1 MVEKK
6 KKFVV
11 RKAKQAGDLANKAG
25 QGVATAW
32 KDLNTKGREGIHR
45 AYLSKKP
52 YAVAKIL
59 EIKTEYPGVTPQEA
73 QDILDAELST
83 VEANKGSL
91 SVSFTRAASM
101 YFISSMEVRQMD
113 PQSSDTTKALFSLL
127 LILDS
132 RAVKGIRYIAKA
144 AAFLVPLLKGAK
156 AAKVGGAAIKGAKA
170 TAKANAAR
178 KAVKLIKAQALPAG
192 KRALKNAINSGRVT
206 QYLITQTQK
215 IIGPPPSS
223 WKTEEKKVRT
233 TKKAAKPSKQ

>member
-6 KKFVV
+6 TKFVS
-11 RKAKQAGDLANKAG
+11 RKTKQAADLANKAG
-25 QGVATAW
+25 QGVASAW

-45 AYLSKKP
+45 AYLSKKQ

-59 EIKTEYPGVTPQEA
+59 EIKTEYPGIDPQETQA
-73 QDILDAELST
+73 ILDAELST
-83 VEANKGSL
+83 VEAKKGPL
-91 SVSFTRAASM
+91 SVTYTRAASM

-144 AAFLVPLLKGAK
+144 AAFLVPLIKGAK
-156 AAKVGGAAIKGAKA
+156 AAKPSGAAIKGAKA

-178 KAVKLIKAQALPAG
+178 KAVKLIKAQALPTG
-192 KRALKNAINSGRVT
+192 KQVLKNAINSGRVT
-206 QYLITQTQK
+206 QYIIGQTHK
-215 IIGPPPSS
+215 IIGPAPSS
-223 WKTEEKKVRT
+223 WKTEEKKDRA
-233 TKKAAKPSKQ
+233 TKKVANPSKQ

>member
-6 KKFVV
+6 KKVLS

-32 KDLNTKGREGIHR
+32 KDLNKKNREGIHR
-45 AYLSKKP
+45 AYLAKRP
-52 YAVAKIL
+52 FAVAKIV
-59 EIKTEYPGVTPQEA
+59 EIKTEYPGITPHEA
-73 QDILDAELST
+73 QEILDVELST
-83 VEANKGSL
+83 VEAKKGPL
-91 SVSFTRAASM
+91 SVTYTRAASM

-132 RAVKGIRYIAKA
+132 RAVRGIRYVAKA
-144 AAFLVPLLKGAK
+144 AAFLVPLLRGAK

-178 KAVKLIKAQALPAG
+178 KAVKLIKAQALPAAKQG
-192 KRALKNAINSGRVT
+192 LKNAVNSGRVT
-206 QYLITQTQK
+206 QYIIGQTHK
-215 IIGPPPSS
+215 IIGPAPSS
-223 WKTEEKKVRT
+223 WKTEVKTVRA
-233 TKKAAKPSKQ
+233 TKKTTKPSKQ

>member
-6 KKFVV
+6 KKLIA

-45 AYLSKKP
+45 AYLSKRP

-59 EIKTEYPGVTPQEA
+59 EIKTEYPGITPQEA
-73 QDILDAELST
+73 QEILDAELST
-83 VEANKGSL
+83 VEANKGTL
-91 SVSFTRAASM
+91 SVTFTRAASM
-101 YFISSMEVRQMD
+101 YFISSMELRQMD

-132 RAVKGIRYIAKA
+132 RAVKGIRYVAKVVV
-144 AAFLVPLLKGAK
+144 FLVPLLKGAK

-178 KAVKLIKAQALPAG
+178 KAVKLIKAQALPAAKQG
-192 KRALKNAINSGRVT
+192 LKNAINSGRVT
-206 QYLITQTQK
+206 QYIIGQTQK
-215 IIGPPPSS
+215 IIGPAPAS
-223 WKTEEKKVRT
+223 WKTEEKKAKA
-233 TKKAAKPSKQ
+233 TKKTAKPSEE